1 VATEQCDEQM
11 MRGAL
16 IVHCQATTA
25 FELQTNTMVLPP
37 PLNNLTVC
45 RDYRVGN
52 KLGEGDAPVYSLI
65 LEETDESSFWVIKVS
80 PNLTPTK
87 PRYSANENIDR
98 LLHARL
104 HHE

>member
-1 VATEQCDEQM
+1 

-16 IVHCQATTA
+16 IRLVHCQATTA